1 VKHWLLVLALLGGAP
16 GGAEEAG
23 SAGPRAAAAGRSSR
37 IEVQLPVSGWTAA
50 RDTQLVAQVPV
61 TARDAAAELLWLGHR
76 WALLPSAE
84 GRVSAWLPVL
94 PGANELG
101 LELSR
106 GPKEDALRAS
116 VRLNRAEATGAD
128 DLIIVAGWQP
138 GRARLD
144 LRVTDPSG
152 EACDSSNRRTRL
164 GGLRL
169 RDDPEGPGPHVFVLP
184 HAASGE
190 YQVSLLCGRLAA
202 GEAAPVQVLA
212 LLYAGTSREERFDLS
227 GVVGRCDEVTDLG
240 SVQVAGRLAGP
251 R

>member
-1 VKHWLLVLALLGGAP
+1 VNRWALAAALAIALLGAV
-16 GGAEEAG
+16 
-23 SAGPRAAAAGRSSR
+23 PRA
-37 IEVQLPVSGWTAA
+37 IEIELPVSGWTPA
-50 RDTQLVAQVPV
+50 RATQLVAQLPAQPGETVP
-61 TARDAAAELLWLGHR
+61 ELLWLGHR
-76 WALLPSAE
+76 WDLLPSPD
-84 GRVSAWLPVL
+84 GRVFAWLPVL
-94 PGANELG
+94 PGTNELG

-106 GPKEDALRAS
+106 GSRAEALRAS
-116 VRLNRAEATGAD
+116 VRLSRAEATGAD
-128 DLIIVAGWQP
+128 DLIVVAGWKP
-138 GRARLD
+138 GHTRLD

-190 YQVSLLCGRLAA
+190 YQVSILCGRLAA
-202 GEAAPVQVLA
+202 GEAVPVQVLA
-212 LLYAGTSREERFDLS
+212 LLFAGTSREERFDLS

-240 SVQVAGRLAGP
+240 SVQVAGRLPGP

>member
-1 VKHWLLVLALLGGAP
+1 MRHWLLIIGGLLGGLLATP
-16 GGAEEAG
+16 PK
-23 SAGPRAAAAGRSSR
+23 S
-37 IEVQLPVSGWTAA
+37 IVIDLPISGWTAA
-50 RDTQLVAQVPV
+50 RDTQLVAQLPLSVG
-61 TARDAAAELLWLGHR
+61 DAPPELLWLGHR
-76 WALLPSAE
+76 WALLPSAD

-94 PGANELG
+94 PGSNELG
-101 LELSR
+101 LEQAR
-106 GPKEDALRAS
+106 GPREDALRAS

-128 DLIIVAGWQP
+128 DSIIVAGWRP

-152 EACDSSNRRTRL
+152 EACNSSNRRTRL

-202 GEAAPVQVLA
+202 GETVPVQVLA
-212 LLYAGTSREERFDLS
+212 LLYAGTAREEHFDLS
-227 GVVGRCDEVTDLG
+227 GVVGRCDEVTNLG
-240 SVQVAGRLAGP
+240 SVQVAGRLSGP

>member
-1 VKHWLLVLALLGGAP
+1 MTRWLVMLALLGAAP
-16 GGAEEAG
+16 KG
-23 SAGPRAAAAGRSSR
+23 
-37 IEVQLPVSGWTAA
+37 IDIQLPISGWTPA
-50 RDTQLVAQVPV
+50 RATQLVAQVPV
-61 TARDAAAELLWLGHR
+61 SATGAAPELLWLGHR
-76 WALLPSAE
+76 WELLASPD

-94 PGANELG
+94 PGTNELE
-101 LELSR
+101 LELAR
-106 GPKEDALRAS
+106 GPRVEPLRAA
-116 VRLNRAEATGAD
+116 VRLSRAETTGAD
-128 DLIIVAGWQP
+128 DLIIIAGWKP

-202 GEAAPVQVLA
+202 GQAVPVQVLA
-212 LLYAGTSREERFDLS
+212 LLFAGTPREERFDLS

-240 SVQVAGRLAGP
+240 SVQVAGRLPGP